1 MGLIWARSSDLEEIL
16 FGLPG
21 AFSHGFMDV
30 RGEFRLKDDIVMQVI
45 FQVFCTLAAT
55 MAVIYAE
62 NL

>member
-1 MGLIWARSSDLEEIL
+1 MGLIWAGSGDLEEIL
-16 FGLPG
+16 FSLPG
-21 AFSHGFMDV
+21 AFPHGFMDV